1 MPVLRTNKTY
11 KRELAAVML
20 VFLFYLAL
28 ADRTQALEILTLP
41 TYIFAAMAFGMD
53 WSSKQTDLTRKRN
66 ETDESVS

>member
-1 MPVLRTNKTY
+1 MLLSNKTY

-28 ADRTQALEILTLP
+28 ADKNQALEILTLP
-41 TYIFAAMAFGMD
+41 TYAFAAMAFGMD

-66 ETDESVS
+66 DTNESVS